1 MPWHTLAPR
10 SLGSYFPGEG
20 HCVSYSLNMPDV
32 GTASDLAKDRDSDL
46 VAERIHHYYEFNI
59 KSDEMLGQL
68 G

>member
-1 MPWHTLAPR
+1 MSWHTLAPR
-10 SLGSYFPGEG
+10 SLGSSFPIEG
-20 HCVSYSLNMPDV
+20 HCVLYSLNMPDV
-32 GTASDLAKDRDSDL
+32 EPGSDLGKDRDIDL